1 MIWAAIIILYLT
13 GLRMVV
19 AVINLISRPFLTTQT
34 IASGR
39 LVSVLI
45 PARNEEQNIGK
56 LLDSLLAQKYQPL
69 EIIVYN
75 DSSSDGTGAIVKQY
89 AETANNIRCVDGGE
103 LPAGWLGKN
112 NACNRLAEEAAGDYL
127 LFIDADVVAGNTLIG
142 SGVARMEEKRLS
154 LLSIFPHQTMV
165 TRGEKVVV
173 PVMNWI
179 LLSLLPM
186 VLVRSCRWS
195 SFSAANGQFMMFRTS
210 VYRKYRFHEMVKMNL
225 TEDIVIARI
234 MKRLRL
240 RIETLVGRGEVSCRM
255 YTGYDDAVNGFS
267 KNVITMFGDSYFF
280 ISFFVLVSLFGWIV
294 VLAGLDLLGL
304 AIYTIM
310 AVVINV
316 SVAATAKQNIGD
328 SLLLFP
334 ERMDAFRRI
343 VLRAFTIR
351 RRKNY
356 TWKERTIGNI
366 E

>member
-1 MIWAAIIILYLT
+1 MIWAAILILYLT

-19 AVINLISRPFLTTQT
+19 ALVNLITRPFLTIQT
-34 IASGR
+34 VTSGQ

-56 LLDSLLAQKYQPL
+56 LLDSLLAQKYQPM

-89 AETANNIRCVDGGE
+89 AALSNIIRCIEGGE

-112 NACNRLAEEAAGDYL
+112 HACHRLADEATGDYL
-127 LFIDADVVAGNTLIG
+127 LFIDADVVAGEDLIG

-154 LLSIFPHQTMV
+154 LLSIFPYQIMES
-165 TRGEKVVV
+165 RGERVVV
-173 PVMNWI
+173 PIMNWI

-225 TEDIVIARI
+225 TEDIVVARL
-234 MKRLRL
+234 MKRNRL
-240 RIETLVGRGEVSCRM
+240 KIETLVGRGEVSCRM
-255 YTGYDDAVNGFS
+255 YTGYNDAVNGFS

-280 ISFFVLVSLFGWIV
+280 ISFFVLVSLFGWIA
-294 VLAGLDLLGL
+294 VLAGLDLPGL
-304 AIYTIM
+304 ALYIIM
-310 AVVINV
+310 ATVINI
-316 SVAATAKQNIGD
+316 SVAATTKQNIGD

-334 ERMDAFRRI
+334 ERMDAFRSI
-343 VLRAFTIR
+343 VVKAFSVR
-351 RRKNY
+351 YRKNY
-356 TWKERTIGNI
+356 TWKDRTIGNI